1 MSQPSPSPQSA
12 PAVAPLYAAGFT
24 TAFGAHSVAAGLGA
38 EVGSGSGGLGAG
50 LLALGV
56 FLALYDLAE
65 VFLKPIFGAL
75 SDRIGPKPV
84 IVGGL
89 IGFAVASVLGIWS
102 GEPAL
107 LALAR
112 LGQGAAASAFSPSSS
127 AAVARLAGKLTGK
140 YFGRYGSWKGLG
152 YSLGPLLGAG
162 LILAGGLPLLFGTLS
177 ALALAVAVWVAA
189 ALPRIEP
196 LPKPR
201 STVKDLARQ
210 LADRSFLG
218 PTAVL
223 AASTGALGAAVGFL
237 PAVASGAGLGTVAS
251 VGAVTLLA
259 LVSALIQPRVGRS
272 RDAGRLRDRPA
283 MAGGL
288 ALIAAGVLVG
298 ALSSVAPPAWAAA
311 GVYLAAALIGAGIA
325 VATPVAFAHLADA
338 TPRERL
344 GRTMGAAELGRE
356 LGDAGGP
363 LLVGAVSASLGTV
376 WGLGALAILVAA
388 AAASAPSSRP
398 GGADG
403 ARRR

>member
-1 MSQPSPSPQSA
+1 MSQPSPSPRSA

-75 SDRIGPKPV
+75 SDRIGPKRV

-89 IGFAVASVLGIWS
+89 IGFAIASVLGIWS
-102 GEPAL
+102 GEPVL

-162 LILAGGLPLLFGTLS
+162 LILAGGLPLLFGILS
-177 ALALAVAVWVAA
+177 ALALGVAVWVAA

-272 RDAGRLRDRPA
+272 RDAGELRDRPA

-298 ALSSVAPPAWAAA
+298 ALSSVAPTAWAAA
-311 GVYLAAALIGAGIA
+311 GVYLAAALIGTGIA

-363 LLVGAVSASLGTV
+363 LLVGAVSASVGTV
-376 WGLGALAILVAA
+376 WGLGALAVLVAA

-398 GGADG
+398 GGAVE

>member
-12 PAVAPLYAAGFT
+12 PSVAPLYAAGFT

-75 SDRIGPKPV
+75 SDRIGPKRV

-89 IGFAVASVLGIWS
+89 IGFAIASVLGIWS
-102 GEPAL
+102 GEPVL

-162 LILAGGLPLLFGTLS
+162 LILAGGLPLLFGILS

-272 RDAGRLRDRPA
+272 RDAGELRDRPA

-298 ALSSVAPPAWAAA
+298 ALSSVAPTAWAAA
-311 GVYLAAALIGAGIA
+311 GVYLAAALIGTGIA

-363 LLVGAVSASLGTV
+363 LLVGAVSASVGTV
-376 WGLGALAILVAA
+376 WGLGALAVLVAA

-398 GGADG
+398 GGAVE

>member
-12 PAVAPLYAAGFT
+12 PSVAPLYAAGFT

-75 SDRIGPKPV
+75 SDRIGPKSV

-89 IGFAVASVLGIWS
+89 IGFAIASVLGIWS
-102 GEPAL
+102 GEPVL

-162 LILAGGLPLLFGTLS
+162 LILAGGLPLLFGALS

-272 RDAGRLRDRPA
+272 RDAGELRDRPA

-298 ALSSVAPPAWAAA
+298 ALSSVAPTAWTAA
-311 GVYLAAALIGAGIA
+311 GVYLAAALIGTGIA

-363 LLVGAVSASLGTV
+363 LLVGAVSASVGTV
-376 WGLGALAILVAA
+376 WGLGALAVLVAA

-398 GGADG
+398 GGAVE

>member
-75 SDRIGPKPV
+75 SDRIGPKSV

-89 IGFAVASVLGIWS
+89 IGFAIASVLGIWS
-102 GEPAL
+102 GEPVL

-162 LILAGGLPLLFGTLS
+162 LILAGGLPLLFGILS

-272 RDAGRLRDRPA
+272 RDAGELRDRPA

-298 ALSSVAPPAWAAA
+298 ALSSVAPTAWTAA
-311 GVYLAAALIGAGIA
+311 GVYLAAALIGTGIA

-363 LLVGAVSASLGTV
+363 LLVGAVSASVGTV
-376 WGLGALAILVAA
+376 WGLGALAVLVAA

-398 GGADG
+398 GGAVE